1 MAAAM
6 KKYNISLTDSEGQM
20 KSLDTVIRELRT
32 VFQGLSQDEQAALAA
47 TLANKT
53 GMAGLLS
60 IMNTT
65 TEEYD
70 KMSGKIKNSSG
81 ALDEMTAKMKDNM
94 KFDFTVLK
102 SSVEG
107 LALSFGSV
115 LEPKVRSF
123 LQTATGMVNSFSGM
137 SDWSKN
143 LLIDI
148 TGLGL
153 GIGATLKIIGTVKSV
168 MGSFKLGMV
177 ATDIGNVSGAIQ
189 MMGFKLTG
197 LSTALGISTLAAAGL
212 IAIFGGVALAVG
224 GAIYW
229 FATADKRLAEFNS
242 NLVSGI
248 NESQEKVKQSQENVK
263 TAKQALA
270 EIQRLENEIARTS
283 NTEERTTKE
292 QELLDKK
299 KELLTLFPELREG
312 FGDEASAI
320 DGVINSTENLI
331 KKQEELIAIEKRKQA
346 DLAREYFTK
355 KENKDAE
362 GVVKGV
368 QKSKQ
373 EIADL
378 KGQLEEISQYSD
390 DDRLVISTKNI
401 DGSINNEYLK
411 ISEIRDKLNKQLVEA
426 NDELD
431 TTNASLQEQKNMYQA
446 LVDNGEILTDGE
458 KERFEL
464 VKNQLESKEEYI
476 QKTKLEDSFGVNDA
490 KISITADPQKVKE
503 LSEQTRK
510 LLADMES
517 ADEIVQN
524 SLGNMV
530 NRLEQGFITTTQFE
544 QALNS
549 YANASSFNFG
559 ALEGNISLAMDSLLQ
574 KVSLG
579 TLGFDDFNSAMDAM
593 AMYSSESM
601 ATLSD
606 SSKKSMEIMLSSL
619 NSGQI
624 KAGDFQ
630 SAVSTY
636 MSYAENDFIGLDQ
649 VSQDAMNKIVQH
661 FSNGEISAEQY
672 QTAMGMMSA
681 YVDTNFQKLPQSAQ
695 TAMGTLKTQFNNGEI
710 NANQFAQGVGKALG
724 LTESDLASLAGA
736 SASDIGSL
744 ISDLLSGKVN
754 ANNLQ
759 GAIAALQSKKITVTT
774 EFKEIGQR
782 PGGYVTKGGNMAQ
795 LQSLPMLPDAP
806 VTQPPIPTIDTY
818 SVSPMTSTPSPTS
831 ESTPTAT
838 PMASGDSSSS
848 STSPVLT
855 STPTVST
862 YANNSFTNVWDKD
875 PYEGMS
881 DDAKKQAQDRVK
893 AEEDA
898 KRAIL
903 ALRNDLYK
911 ALKNK
916 IEKQKK
922 DELDTYDKKLSEI
935 KKKYDEQKS
944 YEESIYDAR
953 IDVIKKE
960 MELLDK
966 SVNPSKE
973 DNLKEEEDKLKEYQK
988 TLSKLEAE
996 KEKWLKNDS
1005 AMGREQAKKI
1015 QTQIDEQNKVIED
1028 QQKAVAK
1035 AEVDL
1040 KKEKLQE
1047 NIDLLEEEKK
1057 QTLENM
1063 EKQQEATIES
1073 VENEKQVMLDKY
1085 EQLLSDEALYL
1096 EANKMMQKNNMDDI
1110 LKMLTEFAPDF
1121 SDIGILLGKSLAE
1134 AMSGE
1139 IKKGVDGWDYIKNP
1153 NNKPTTPSNPSP
1165 SPSPTPTLPEPEPPK
1180 QEDKPK
1186 KGKITASGLNV
1197 RSGAGT
1203 NNKILDSVYRNDE
1216 VDIIES
1222 KDGWYYVDYYSK
1234 WRKKRDKGWVSGNY
1248 VQPTFHTGGVIGDM
1262 DASSGIAIVKSK
1274 ERVLTES
1281 QNRVFEGLVYDW
1293 IPKLERMFSNIPST
1307 NNIAT
1312 TNGLTYN
1319 STYNVVNHTDFDAN
1333 NMEDNILYN
1342 LKKQMK
1348 SMGKRF

>member
-1 MAAAM
+1 M
-6 KKYNISLTDSEGQM
+6 KELGISLTDQEGNM
-20 KSLDTVIRELRT
+20 KSLDTLVRDMRGS
-32 VFQGLSQDEQAALAA
+32 FSGLSKEQQLYHASVLAGKTAMPAMLAL
-47 TLANKT
+47 
-53 GMAGLLS
+53 
-60 IMNTT
+60 MNTA
-65 TEEYD
+65 ESDYNELAYA
-70 KMSGKIKNSSG
+70 INNCSG
-81 ALDEMTAKMKDNM
+81 ATDEMAKIMQSNAKGDM
-94 KFDFTVLK
+94 IILK
-102 SSVEG
+102 SSIEG
-107 LALSFGSV
+107 LGIAFGEA

-153 GIGATLKIIGTVKSV
+153 GIGATLKIFGTVKSV

-197 LSTALGISTLAAAGL
+197 LATSLGISTAAAAGL
-212 IAIFGGVALAVG
+212 VLGI
-224 GAIYW
+224 GAIAVAIGGWIYW
-229 FATADKRLAEFNS
+229 MATADKRLAEFNA
-242 NLVSGI
+242 NLIKGME
-248 NESQEKVKQSQENVK
+248 ESRDKIKNNTEEIKN
-263 TAKQALA
+263 AKQALA
-270 EIQRLENEIARTS
+270 EIQELENKVNGAQNESDRASAT
-283 NTEERTTKE
+283 
-292 QELLDKK
+292 QELIDKK
-299 KELLTLFPELREG
+299 KEILQMYPELAGAFSSEAEAMDGLTGSLENYIKMQQEQLKMEQRKLAQQGREYLDTNKVDSKSMSSEIDGYAKAKKSAEEYSKTLDRLAKLEDDELIPVMRNGKTELEKVGDIRKSLNEGLEWSIQLEEEHNGKLNDYYQALKAVKEAGGELTSEQTKALAEYEKALNEG
-312 FGDEASAI
+312 FNSDVIPQTVQNILDGLNSMGSEVEIIASKIGASTEEVNSALSRMGEVALLNFGNLNDEAANALGILSTDLETGAI
-320 DGVINSTENLI
+320 TLGDFNTALDTMSIFASEAFTSLPVSSQEAMSGVINAFANGD
-331 KKQEELIAIEKRKQA
+331 IAVA
-346 DLAREYFTK
+346 
-355 KENKDAE
+355 
-362 GVVKGV
+362 
-368 QKSKQ
+368 
-373 EIADL
+373 
-378 KGQLEEISQYSD
+378 
-390 DDRLVISTKNI
+390 
-401 DGSINNEYLK
+401 
-411 ISEIRDKLNKQLVEA
+411 
-426 NDELD
+426 
-431 TTNASLQEQKNMYQA
+431 
-446 LVDNGEILTDGE
+446 
-458 KERFEL
+458 
-464 VKNQLESKEEYI
+464 
-476 QKTKLEDSFGVNDA
+476 
-490 KISITADPQKVKE
+490 
-503 LSEQTRK
+503 
-510 LLADMES
+510 
-517 ADEIVQN
+517 
-524 SLGNMV
+524 
-530 NRLEQGFITTTQFE
+530 
-544 QALNS
+544 
-549 YANASSFNFG
+549 
-559 ALEGNISLAMDSLLQ
+559 
-574 KVSLG
+574 
-579 TLGFDDFNSAMDAM
+579 
-593 AMYSSESM
+593 
-601 ATLSD
+601 
-606 SSKKSMEIMLSSL
+606 
-619 NSGQI
+619 
-624 KAGDFQ
+624 DFQ
-630 SAVSTY
+630 SAVNAY
-636 MSYAENDFIGLDQ
+636 MGLAADNFKGLNQ
-649 VSQDAMNKIVQH
+649 ESQNAINGIVTALG
-661 FSNGEISAEQY
+661 NGEISASEY
-672 QTAMGMMSA
+672 QTAIGLMSA
-681 YVDTNFQKLPQSAQ
+681 YVDGNFQKLPPSAQ
-695 TAMGTLKTQFNNGEI
+695 QTMAQLKSQFNNGEI
-710 NANQFAQGVGKALG
+710 NASQFASGVGKALG

-744 ISDLLSGKVN
+744 ISDLLSGKLK
-754 ANNLQ
+754 ANELQ

-774 EFKEIGQR
+774 EYKQIGAS
-782 PGGYVTKGGNMAQ
+782 PVAGGRISGATIY
-795 LQSLPMLPDAP
+795 SLTPPTESTD
-806 VTQPPIPTIDTY
+806 QPPTPTIDTY
-818 SVSPMTSTPSPTS
+818 SVSPMSTPATPSPTS

-848 STSPVLT
+848 ATSPVST
-855 STPTVST
+855 GTPTVST

-881 DDAKKQAQDRVK
+881 DDAKKEAQNRVQ